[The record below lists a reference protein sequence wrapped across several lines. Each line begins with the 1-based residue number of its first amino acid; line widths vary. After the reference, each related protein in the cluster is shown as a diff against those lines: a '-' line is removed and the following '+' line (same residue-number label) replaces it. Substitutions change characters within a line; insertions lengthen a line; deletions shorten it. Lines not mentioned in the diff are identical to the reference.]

1 MLNDLESLKED
12 GLDKENGASEP
23 KGNKNAGGRFQ
34 GLDIEDDEVMEAD
47 GNDDELETVTSSKK
61 NKKDKKK
68 RNKVK
73 LKQKLNKLLPKTMA
87 KVKMILWRQ
96 IMIMRF

>member
-1 MLNDLESLKED
+1 MGKPKKGKKKDADWEDDVLNDLESLKED

-34 GLDIEDDEVMEAD
+34 GLDVEDDGVMEAD

-68 RNKVK
+68 ETR
-73 LKQKLNKLLPKTMA
+73 
-87 KVKMILWRQ
+87 
-96 IMIMRF
+96 